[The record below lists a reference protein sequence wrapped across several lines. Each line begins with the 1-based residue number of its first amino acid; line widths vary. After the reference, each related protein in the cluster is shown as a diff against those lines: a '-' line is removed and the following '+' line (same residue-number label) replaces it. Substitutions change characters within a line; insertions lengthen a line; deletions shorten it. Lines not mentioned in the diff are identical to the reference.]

1 MKNSVLTDES
11 LAGMKAVIQRVTQA
25 SVAIEGTTIA
35 SIQSGL
41 CVLLG
46 ISRDDTAEDADYM

>member
-1 MKNSVLTDES
+1 LKNSVLTDES